1 MVKHHTIDVSSVPK
15 VTVNVLYTLFSSVY
29 LCVTIFYVISEPF
42 PTRLQ
47 CKSPLEKIHLEL
59 IYMLAGLDFKDRPRR
74 NVWGGFEIFQNRN
87 LNSVGGD
94 MDGICIFGR

>member
-1 MVKHHTIDVSSVPK
+1 MVKHHTIDVNSVPK

-29 LCVTIFYVISEPF
+29 LCVTIFYVISESF

-59 IYMLAGLDFKDRPRR
+59 IYVLAGLGFKEQIP
-74 NVWGGFEIFQNRN
+74 V
-87 LNSVGGD
+87 LY
-94 MDGICIFGR
+94 